1 MRLLGIDFGRQRIGI
16 AVAESILAIATPRQP
31 LKASGKLDT
40 DADAILRLAKA
51 EEADLVVVGV
61 PELADAGD
69 GGRMQRACRELGAR
83 LERRG
88 LRVEFVDEALTSV
101 EAEAALRQTGL
112 TAAKRKVRLDGE
124 AAALILERYMSE
136 RGQTESE
143 S

>member
-1 MRLLGIDFGRQRIGI
+1 MRLLGIDFGRHRIGV

-40 DADAILRLAKA
+40 DADAIARIAAA
-51 EEADLVVVGV
+51 EEVNLVVVGV
-61 PELADAGD
+61 PEMVDAGD

-88 LRVEFVDEALTSV
+88 LHVEYVDEALTSV
-101 EAEAALRQTGL
+101 EAETALRQTGL

-124 AAALILERYMSE
+124 AAARILERYMSE
-136 RGQTESE
+136 SGRTES
-143 S
+143 